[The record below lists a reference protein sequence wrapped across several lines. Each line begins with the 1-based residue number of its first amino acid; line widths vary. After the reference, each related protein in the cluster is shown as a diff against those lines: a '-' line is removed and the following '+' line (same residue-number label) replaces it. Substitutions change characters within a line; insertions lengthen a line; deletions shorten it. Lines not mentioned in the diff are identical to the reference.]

1 MLPEATLAIHRDILP
16 DARVGVSVPTGNAR
30 RLRRPEA
37 VVVALLILVAGAVR
51 LPGLEQVPP
60 GLHFDEAYNA
70 LDALGVLQGHR
81 PVFFEGNFGREPLF
95 IYLLAAA
102 FSLFPPGPALIRAV
116 SAVAGV
122 LAVPLTYGIGRLLF
136 PGSRWP
142 AVLAALV
149 QAFLPW
155 DLHFSRYGLR
165 VELLPL
171 LGNAALLCLLL
182 GWRSGRR
189 AWYVASG
196 GFLGLALYGYMAARL
211 LPVVV
216 AVWGAVW
223 LWRSG
228 RPERKRVALNL
239 GLVAVTAALVVAPL
253 AAYFLR
259 HPDSFSHRAGQ
270 VLIKGEPRER
280 VVTVA
285 ANVWAWAKA
294 LFVQGDANPRNNLPG
309 APALTPWLALPGL
322 VGLLFAFRG
331 RRGPAAGSLL
341 AWFGIMLLPS
351 VLTDHAPS
359 FQRAIGAAPPLCLLV
374 GWGLDEWRG
383 LVLRLSGRRW
393 VAGLVASAVLVGHAG
408 QALHQYFVRWGTD
421 NALYYA
427 FDEGI
432 YQIGQYMRQATLEG
446 QRVYLSPVRPDHA
459 TLHFVMRDVGGPA
472 TFDGRETF
480 VLPPGGA
487 GPVQYLV
494 LVREDH
500 LTLSK
505 VRTLYPEA
513 VEEHVFRDRLGQAY
527 AVALLGLEPRF
538 PAPPRMPR
546 LTARWETGIALEG
559 LAVRVE
565 LPRINQVR
573 FYVFW
578 SADSSQPEDYT
589 AFVHFIG
596 PPNPETGTPL
606 WCQSDSMPGA
616 GTYPTSHWR
625 PGEIVVDSHTLD
637 LPEGLPDG
645 EYYVE
650 IGWYLLSTGERLLL
664 ADPDAGSDTLL
675 LGPFTMR
682 DGRVE
687 RDGA

>member
-1 MLPEATLAIHRDILP
+1 MPASSA
-16 DARVGVSVPTGNAR
+16 G
-30 RLRRPEA
+30 RLRNAEA
-37 VVVALLILVAGAVR
+37 VTVAFLILVAGAVR
-51 LPGLEQVPP
+51 LPGLERVPP

-81 PVFFEGNFGREPLF
+81 PVFFVGNFGREPLF

-102 FSLFPPGPALIRAV
+102 FSLFSPDPALIRGV
-116 SAVAGV
+116 SAVAGA

-142 AVLAALV
+142 ALLAALV

-189 AWYVASG
+189 AWCVASG
-196 GFLGLALYGYMAARL
+196 GFLGLSLYGYMAARL

-216 AVWGAVW
+216 ALWGAVW

-228 RPERKRVALNL
+228 RPERGRAVLNL
-239 GLVAVTAALVVAPL
+239 GLVVAAAALVVAPL
-253 AAYFLR
+253 ASYFLQ
-259 HPDSFSHRAGQ
+259 HPDSFGYRAGQ
-270 VLIKGEPRER
+270 VLVKGEPRER
-280 VVTVA
+280 VATVV

-294 LFVQGDANPRNNLPG
+294 LFVRGDANPRNNLPG

-322 VGLLFAFRG
+322 VGLLRIRGG
-331 RRGPAAGSLL
+331 RRWPAAGLL
-341 AWFGIMLLPS
+341 LVWLGVMLLPS
-351 VLTDHAPS
+351 VLTDDAPS
-359 FQRAIGAAPPLCLLV
+359 FQRAIGAVPPLCLLM
-374 GWGLDEWRG
+374 GLGLDGVRG
-383 LVLRLSGRRW
+383 LVVGLSGRQW
-393 VAGLVASAVLVGHAG
+393 LAGLVVSAVLVGHAG
-408 QALHQYFVRWGTD
+408 QAMHQYFVRWGTD

-432 YQIGQYMRQATLEG
+432 YEVGRYMRQATLEG

-472 TFDGRETF
+472 TFDGRETL

-505 VRTLYPEA
+505 VRTFYPEA
-513 VEEHVFRDRLGQAY
+513 VEEHVFHDRVGQPY

-538 PAPPRMPR
+538 PPPPRMPR
-546 LTARWETGIALEG
+546 LTARWETGIELIG
-559 LAVRVE
+559 LGVRVE
-565 LPRINQVR
+565 LPRINQVT
-573 FYVFW
+573 FYAFW
-578 SADSSQPEDYT
+578 SADSGQTEDYT

-637 LPEGLPDG
+637 FPEGLPDG
-645 EYYVE
+645 EYYIE
-650 IGWYLLSTGERLLL
+650 IGWYLLSTGERLRLV
-664 ADPDAGSDTLL
+664 DPDAGADRLL
-675 LGPFTMR
+675 LGPFVMR
-682 DGRVE
+682 DGLVE
-687 RDGA
+687 RDGT